1 MAEKKYSIDIE
12 GSDLMSRVLLQL
24 LNTFPGITDGNSIK
38 FSTLNKDKGIG
49 FYPTSGAAILDK
61 EEDICGH
68 VKMTCLYP
76 FTIIYR
82 ASPSSEQQRLRIKEW
97 LDLLGK
103 WLELAPVVINE
114 ETYQLTE
121 YPAIDNDSRVI
132 QSIVRTQPG
141 HLESAYEDGVED
153 WVLSGNLHYI
163 NEYNT

>member
-1 MAEKKYSIDIE
+1 MAEKKYSVDIE

-49 FYPTSGAAILDK
+49 FYPTSGAALLDK
-61 EEDICGH
+61 E
-68 VKMTCLYP
+68 
-76 FTIIYR
+76 
-82 ASPSSEQQRLRIKEW
+82 EW